1 MSGFKVGFF
10 LRPNTP
16 SLKTTFL
23 NIKKLFQNENIEVF
37 IENKSASMIALDS
50 NELHSIESLNDNAM
64 CKYCDILI
72 SIGGDGTLI
81 SVIRKFF
88 NYSKPIL
95 GINTG
100 NLGFLTSIN
109 ISELDSFIHK
119 LKNKDYVTRPQI
131 LLEGEIEGK
140 KIFCVNEFLLSKP
153 NNSKNI
159 SSMIKIAARVDS
171 IHFNTYISDGLII
184 GTPVGSTAYN
194 ISSGGAVVYP
204 YSRNILLTPI
214 CAHSLT
220 QRPLVLNDEFTLE
233 FELES
238 CEASI
243 VVDGQE
249 ILPFKKGSV
258 FSVKVSSHTFSI
270 IYDANRN
277 YFKVL
282 REKFNWGLEN
292 DTKAFN

>member
-1 MSGFKVGFF
+1 MKNSIVGIF

-16 SLKTTFL
+16 SLKNTFL
-23 NIKKLFQNENIEVF
+23 NIKQLFQKQNIKVL
-37 IENKSASMIALDS
+37 IEDTSAFMLGLD
-50 NELHSIESLNDNAM
+50 NCDYLACAKDI
-64 CKYCDILI
+64 CKNSDILI

-81 SVIRKFF
+81 SVIRRFF

-100 NLGFLTSIN
+100 KLGFLTSIN
-109 ISELDSFIHK
+109 INELNSFIYK
-119 LKNKDYVTRPQI
+119 LKNKDYITRPQI
-131 LLEGEIEGK
+131 LLEGEINGK
-140 KIFCVNEFLLSKP
+140 KIFCINEFLVSKQ
-153 NNSKNI
+153 NISSKNI
-159 SSMIKIAARVDS
+159 SSMIKIIARVDS

-238 CEASI
+238 CDASI
-243 VVDGQE
+243 VIDGQE
-249 ILPFKKGSV
+249 IIPFNEGSV
-258 FSVKVSSHTFSI
+258 LSVRVSSHTFSI
-270 IYDANRN
+270 IYDRDRN